1 MIHTITK
8 HLAALAVAL
17 LPASGMATDFTVD
30 GLYYDIT
37 GTSTVEVA
45 GARRDAG
52 SAAASSSPAPSN
64 TEARPTA

>member
-30 GLYYDIT
+30 GIWYDNHEHKH
-37 GTSTVEVA
+37 S
-45 GARRDAG
+45 
-52 SAAASSSPAPSN
+52 
-64 TEARPTA
+64 